1 MTIVAA
7 LAVSMMFINSCG
19 VRRASR
25 ALVTD
30 VRRDGGLSP
39 DQAWS
44 RYDRIRRDAMFPVLA
59 ADAGAVVK
67 DTLVA
72 ASDRVLVDFRAD
84 APGVRAGS
92 WDAAQKWLE
101 KALTVDQSDARV
113 RSRLSSV
120 RAHILRIQAAA
131 RRNEAQRTALLRQAV
146 QQFEE
151 AARLDDAT
159 PDPWLGLARIYSVG
173 LMDFE
178 RASKALA
185 EAERRGQPLGLRGH
199 AQLGDAIRSRADRFR
214 QSATSVRGLPEE
226 LTYLRAA
233 VADYQQAHA
242 YYDSARGFGFVA
254 ENVRIVRRRLAQ
266 AERRL
271 VELTEPE

>member
-1 MTIVAA
+1 MI
-7 LAVSMMFINSCG
+7 FINSCA

-25 ALVTD
+25 ELVTD
-30 VRRDGGLSP
+30 VRRGPGLNP
-39 DQAWS
+39 DQAWN
-44 RYDRIRRDAMFPVLA
+44 RYERIRRNAMFPVLA

-72 ASDRVLVDFRAD
+72 ASDRVLIDFRAD
-84 APGVRAGS
+84 APNVRA
-92 WDAAQKWLE
+92 AAWETSRGWLE
-101 KALTVDQSDARV
+101 KALAVDDADSRV
-113 RSRLSSV
+113 RARLSSV

-151 AARLDDAT
+151 AARLDEST

-178 RASKALA
+178 RASRALA

-214 QSATSVRGLPEE
+214 QSAMSVRGLPEE
-226 LTYLRAA
+226 LNYLRAA
-233 VADYQQAHA
+233 VTDYQQALT
-242 YYDSARGFGFVA
+242 YYDSARGFGLVA

-271 VELTEPE
+271 AELAEPEW